1 MLGRIRRQYDV
12 VVVGGG
18 PAGMGAALGARDSGA
33 ERVLILD
40 REPEPGGI
48 LMQCIHSGFGLH
60 YFKEELTGPE
70 YAERF
75 LQKVLDR
82 DLDLACDCYVSGVVV
97 DSDGTKRVRVL
108 SEEKGLVTV
117 ETRSVVLCMGCR
129 ERTRGAIR
137 IPGTR
142 PSGVITSGLAQ
153 KLVNMRGC
161 LPGRRVAILG
171 SGDIGLIMAR
181 RLVLEGCEVAGV
193 FEILPYSN
201 GLTRNVVQCLDDFG
215 IPLHLSTTVTN
226 IHGRDRVEKVT
237 VAPVDDN
244 AVPLAERAWDV
255 PCDTLMMSVGLIPE
269 NELSQSLGIQ
279 LDAITGGPR
288 VSSTMETSMPG
299 VFACGN
305 VLHVHDLVDFVTQES
320 LLAGQF
326 AGEWAQGIRRPRD
339 NIRLV
344 PGDNVRYCVPH
355 TLSPE
360 REHTLYMR
368 CKQAMKPCRIRVG
381 NLMEKK
387 LRFVV
392 PAEMIMLK
400 LKPDVL
406 DRFHGDALRIDIV
419 PAVGPDADG
428 LDANGVDAD
437 GPENGRAD
445 NGALDD

>member
-1 MLGRIRRQYDV
+1 MLGRIRQTYDV

-48 LMQCIHSGFGLH
+48 LMQCIHSGFGIH

-75 LQKVLDR
+75 LTNVLDQEI
-82 DLDLACDCYVSGVVV
+82 DLLCNCYVSAVVV
-97 DSDGTKRVRVL
+97 DSDGTKGVRVM
-108 SEEKGLVTV
+108 SEEYGFLTV
-117 ETRSVVLCMGCR
+117 ETRSVVLSMGCR

-153 KLVNMRGC
+153 KFVNMRGY
-161 LPGRRVAILG
+161 LPGKRIAILG

-181 RLVLEGCEVAGV
+181 RLILEGCEVMGV
-193 FEILPYSN
+193 FEMLPYSN

-215 IPLHLSTTVTN
+215 IPLHLSTTVTYV
-226 IHGRDRVEKVT
+226 HGRDRVEKVT
-237 VAPVDDN
+237 VAPVDE
-244 AVPLAERAWDV
+244 AFVPMAHRAWDV

-279 LDAITGGPR
+279 LDEITGGPY

-320 LLAGQF
+320 LLTGQF
-326 AGEWAQGIRRPRD
+326 AGEWAQGIRRPKD

-344 PGDNVRYCVPH
+344 AGDNVRYCVPH
-355 TLSPE
+355 TLSPDK
-360 REHTLYMR
+360 EHTLYMR
-368 CKQAMKPCRIRVG
+368 CKEAIKPCRIRVG
-381 NLMEKK
+381 NLLEKK

-400 LKPDVL
+400 LKPDLL
-406 DRFHGDALRIDIV
+406 DRFQGDTLRIDIL
-419 PAVGPDADG
+419 PELGPYVEEQYD
-428 LDANGVDAD
+428 
-437 GPENGRAD
+437 
-445 NGALDD
+445 